1 MLSCVKL
8 IYVRWVIIILMKT
21 LIDVSHVSK
30 KSKSLRITI
39 PKKVIDEL
47 RIQPSEILGYYLE
60 DGKIVLEKI
69 K

>member
-1 MLSCVKL
+1 M
-8 IYVRWVIIILMKT
+8 RT

-30 KSKSLRITI
+30 KSKSLRITL

-60 DGKIVLEKI
+60 DGKIVLEKL

>member
-1 MLSCVKL
+1 MS
-8 IYVRWVIIILMKT
+8 MKM

-39 PKKVIDEL
+39 PRKVIEEL
-47 RIQPSEILGYYLE
+47 NIKPSEILGYYLE
-60 DGKIVLEKI
+60 DGKIVIEKM